1 VQDLFASATT
11 ENMKGE
17 GIQAFLALWDTNLEL
32 WTGRIA
38 MIGIAGLFIT
48 EAITGKVLF

>member
-1 VQDLFASATT
+1 
-11 ENMKGE
+11 MKGE